1 MKALGMIETY
11 GCVTAVEALDSALK
25 AANVSLLDMS
35 RVKGGNVTVL
45 IEGDVGAVQAAVS
58 AAKASAEAVGQ
69 IAATHVIPRPAGD
82 VGLMIGAAASDRSLS
97 FFHAEPEREEPEQ
110 EIQPETKPETK
121 SETKSEPK
129 PETKSETKSETK
141 PETKSET
148 KSETKPDVIPDRSTI
163 EIPEPE
169 VLETCTVE
177 ELRKLARAIRPDNM
191 TRKDI
196 RFAKKQQLIDAIM
209 RYRKQER

>member
-110 EIQPETKPETK
+110 EIQPETK
-121 SETKSEPK
+121 
-129 PETKSETKSETK
+129 SETKSETK
-141 PETKSET
+141 PETKPETKSET
-148 KSETKPDVIPDRSTI
+148 KPETKPDVIPDRSTI

>member
-121 SETKSEPK
+121 SETKSE
-129 PETKSETKSETK
+129 
-141 PETKSET
+141 
-148 KSETKPDVIPDRSTI
+148 TKPDVIPDRSTI

>member
-82 VGLMIGAAASDRSLS
+82 VGLMIGTAASDRSLS

-121 SETKSEPK
+121 SETKSE
-129 PETKSETKSETK
+129 TK
-141 PETKSET
+141 PET

>member
-110 EIQPETKPETK
+110 EIQPETKTETK
-121 SETKSEPK
+121 SETKT
-129 PETKSETKSETK
+129 ETKSETKTETKPETK

-148 KSETKPDVIPDRSTI
+148 KPETKPDVIPDRSTI

>member
-121 SETKSEPK
+121 SETK
-129 PETKSETKSETK
+129 
-141 PETKSET
+141 
-148 KSETKPDVIPDRSTI
+148 PDVIPDRSTI
-163 EIPEPE
+163 EIPAPE

>member
-121 SETKSEPK
+121 SETK
-129 PETKSETKSETK
+129 PETKS
-141 PETKSET
+141 
-148 KSETKPDVIPDRSTI
+148 DVIPDRSTI

>member
-110 EIQPETKPETK
+110 EIQPETK
-121 SETKSEPK
+121 
-129 PETKSETKSETK
+129 SETKSETK
-141 PETKSET
+141 PET

>member
-121 SETKSEPK
+121 SETKSE
-129 PETKSETKSETK
+129 TK

>member
-11 GCVTAVEALDSALK
+11 GCVTAMEALDSALK

-121 SETKSEPK
+121 SETKSE
-129 PETKSETKSETK
+129 
-141 PETKSET
+141 
-148 KSETKPDVIPDRSTI
+148 TKPDVIPDRSTI

>member
-121 SETKSEPK
+121 SETKP
-129 PETKSETKSETK
+129 
-141 PETKSET
+141 ET

>member
-121 SETKSEPK
+121 SETKSE
-129 PETKSETKSETK
+129 TK
-141 PETKSET
+141 PET

>member
-110 EIQPETKPETK
+110 EIQLETKP
-121 SETKSEPK
+121 
-129 PETKSETKSETK
+129 ETKSETK

-148 KSETKPDVIPDRSTI
+148 KPETKPDVIPDRSTI

>member
-121 SETKSEPK
+121 SETKSE
-129 PETKSETKSETK
+129 TKT
-141 PETKSET
+141 
-148 KSETKPDVIPDRSTI
+148 DVIPDRSTI

>member
-110 EIQPETKPETK
+110 EIQPETKR
-121 SETKSEPK
+121 
-129 PETKSETKSETK
+129 
-141 PETKSET
+141 ETKSET

>member
-69 IAATHVIPRPAGD
+69 VAATHVIPRPAGD

-110 EIQPETKPETK
+110 EIQP
-121 SETKSEPK
+121 
-129 PETKSETKSETK
+129 ETK

>member
-97 FFHAEPEREEPEQ
+97 FFRAEPEREEPEQ
-110 EIQPETKPETK
+110 ETQPETKP
-121 SETKSEPK
+121 
-129 PETKSETKSETK
+129 
-141 PETKSET
+141 
-148 KSETKPDVIPDRSTI
+148 DVTPDRSTI

>member
-121 SETKSEPK
+121 SETKSE
-129 PETKSETKSETK
+129 
-141 PETKSET
+141 
-148 KSETKPDVIPDRSTI
+148 TKPDVIPDWSTI

>member
-35 RVKGGNVTVL
+35 RVRGGNVTVL

-97 FFHAEPEREEPEQ
+97 FFHAEPEGEEPEQ

-121 SETKSEPK
+121 SETKSE
-129 PETKSETKSETK
+129 TK
-141 PETKSET
+141 P
-148 KSETKPDVIPDRSTI
+148 ETKPDVIPDRSTI

>member
-110 EIQPETKPETK
+110 EIQPETKTETK
-121 SETKSEPK
+121 SETKT
-129 PETKSETKSETK
+129 ETKPETK

-148 KSETKPDVIPDRSTI
+148 KPETKPDVIPDRSTI

>member
-121 SETKSEPK
+121 SETKSETK
-129 PETKSETKSETK
+129 PETKSETK
-141 PETKSET
+141 PETKPET

>member
-121 SETKSEPK
+121 
-129 PETKSETKSETK
+129 
-141 PETKSET
+141 
-148 KSETKPDVIPDRSTI
+148 PDVIPDRSTI

>member
-110 EIQPETKPETK
+110 EIQ
-121 SETKSEPK
+121 
-129 PETKSETKSETK
+129 SETK

>member
-97 FFHAEPEREEPEQ
+97 FFHAEPEGEEPEQ

-121 SETKSEPK
+121 SETKSE
-129 PETKSETKSETK
+129 TK
-141 PETKSET
+141 P
-148 KSETKPDVIPDRSTI
+148 ETKPDVIPDRSTI

>member
-121 SETKSEPK
+121 SETKSE
-129 PETKSETKSETK
+129 TK
-141 PETKSET
+141 PETKTET

-169 VLETCTVE
+169 VLENCTVE

>member
-121 SETKSEPK
+121 SETKP
-129 PETKSETKSETK
+129 
-141 PETKSET
+141 
-148 KSETKPDVIPDRSTI
+148 ETKPDVIPDRSTI

>member
-1 MKALGMIETY
+1 
-11 GCVTAVEALDSALK
+11 
-25 AANVSLLDMS
+25 
-35 RVKGGNVTVL
+35 
-45 IEGDVGAVQAAVS
+45 
-58 AAKASAEAVGQ
+58 
-69 IAATHVIPRPAGD
+69 
-82 VGLMIGAAASDRSLS
+82 MIGAAASDRSLS

-121 SETKSEPK
+121 SETKSE
-129 PETKSETKSETK
+129 TK
-141 PETKSET
+141 P
-148 KSETKPDVIPDRSTI
+148 ETKPDVIPDRSTI

>member
-121 SETKSEPK
+121 SETKSE
-129 PETKSETKSETK
+129 
-141 PETKSET
+141 
-148 KSETKPDVIPDRSTI
+148 TKPDVIPDWSTI

-191 TRKDI
+191 TRQDI
-196 RFAKKQQLIDAIM
+196 RFAKKQQLIDES
-209 RYRKQER
+209 RKCHQNISLLFFSFLFLLRIQFSQSFLL

>member
-121 SETKSEPK
+121 SETKSE
-129 PETKSETKSETK
+129 TK
-141 PETKSET
+141 P
-148 KSETKPDVIPDRSTI
+148 ETKPDVIPDRSTI

>member
-110 EIQPETKPETK
+110 EIQPETK
-121 SETKSEPK
+121 
-129 PETKSETKSETK
+129 SETKSETK
-141 PETKSET
+141 PETKPETKSET
-148 KSETKPDVIPDRSTI
+148 KPETKPDVIPDRSTI

-177 ELRKLARAIRPDNM
+177 ELRKLARSIRPDNM

>member
-121 SETKSEPK
+121 SETKP
-129 PETKSETKSETK
+129 ETK

>member
-110 EIQPETKPETK
+110 EIQPETKP
-121 SETKSEPK
+121 
-129 PETKSETKSETK
+129 
-141 PETKSET
+141 
-148 KSETKPDVIPDRSTI
+148 DVIPDRSTI